1 MVAWPQGQLK
11 ALPARYVAARGVDVI
26 RPLMYCA
33 ESDIEE
39 YARASA
45 LPILP
50 CNLCGSRE
58 ISVIRMHL
66 TAACLCAALHTW
78 RPPAEASTLLPH
90 CIHAASTLHSRCL
103 HAASTLLRRCF
114 DAASTLH
121 PRCIRFHTASTWW
134 APGEGPTWRA
144 IGEPNGSC
152 NQTRF
157 DFRIPLAR

>member
-1 MVAWPQGQLK
+1 MSGRTLGAGLTHALK
-11 ALPARYVAARGVDVI
+11 ARGVDVI

-90 CIHAASTLHSRCL
+90 CMHAASTLHASCILAAFTLPPRCL

-121 PRCIRFHTASTWW
+121 PLPHCFHVV
-134 APGEGPTWRA
+134 G
-144 IGEPNGSC
+144 
-152 NQTRF
+152 TR
-157 DFRIPLAR
+157 